1 MFWQS
6 LRSGIVRTRVL
17 RASSRARRERV
28 GAKRPEIMTFREGM
42 FMKAY
47 ERSAFFAHTLIR
59 KHDLPGPVLL
69 LRYEPAVLPVSGA
82 EHWAWERQLG
92 LKYSLAGS
100 RTGAF
105 AGSGAGARGDSGSC
119 VGGRILGI
127 QSA

>member
-6 LRSGIVRTRVL
+6 LRSGIVRTCVL

-28 GAKRPEIMTFREGM
+28 SAKRPEIMTFREGM

-59 KHDLPGPVLL
+59 KHDLPGQVLL
-69 LRYEPAVLPVSGA
+69 LRYEPAVLPVSGS
-82 EHWAWERQLG
+82 EHWARERQLG

-105 AGSGAGARGDSGSC
+105 AVSGTGAR
-119 VGGRILGI
+119 
-127 QSA
+127 

>member
-6 LRSGIVRTRVL
+6 LRSGIVRTCVL

-59 KHDLPGPVLL
+59 KNDLPGQVLL

-82 EHWAWERQLG
+82 EHWSWERQLG
-92 LKYSLAGS
+92 LQY
-100 RTGAF
+100 AF
-105 AGSGAGARGDSGSC
+105 AVSGAGARGASGSC